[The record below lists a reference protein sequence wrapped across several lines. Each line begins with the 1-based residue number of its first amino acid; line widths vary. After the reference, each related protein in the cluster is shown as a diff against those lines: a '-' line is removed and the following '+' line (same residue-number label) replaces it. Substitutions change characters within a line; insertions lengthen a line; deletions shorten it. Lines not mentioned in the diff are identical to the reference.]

1 MEENVK
7 YFAAFLKM
15 KDPEKNQQYRQ
26 QHMDFLQKNEQEG
39 KIFARGRF
47 TGGEGGLAIYVAE
60 SMEEARGLAQS
71 DPYVVLGARTLEL
84 YEWDMKVVP
93 RQ

>member
-1 MEENVK
+1 MK

-15 KDPEKNQQYRQ
+15 KDPQKNQQYRQ
-26 QHMDFLQKNEQEG
+26 QHVDFLTEKEKEG

-47 TGGEGGLAIYVAE
+47 AEGEGGLAIYMAE
-60 SMEEARGLAQS
+60 SKDEASKIAQS
-71 DPYVVLGARTLEL
+71 DPYVVSGARTLEL

-93 RQ
+93 GK

>member
-1 MEENVK
+1 MEKKMK

-15 KDPEKNQQYRQ
+15 KDPEKNQQYRP
-26 QHMDFLQKNEQEG
+26 QHVDFLQQKEQEG

-47 TGGEGGLAIYVAE
+47 TGGEGGLAIYMAE
-60 SMEEARGLAQS
+60 SLEEARSIAQS